1 MCEVCKA
8 DHKCGHAC
16 AQCRA
21 SRGEEDRRRCRTR
34 CAGSGPATG
43 STGST
48 GGSTRARGGTAAR
61 TAGAAGCSRNG
72 GRDPGAVVAHAGY
85 DHPRESE
92 AARERIMG
100 RAGALEGADLED
112 EFLGGHRDPLDDPHF
127 LVPLSKNRLELL
139 SGSRR
144 RYHRHLRARVLVT
157 SILMNACSGPG
168 PLPIEPIG

>member
-1 MCEVCKA
+1 MCGVRSGDGLDGLDWRFNA
-8 DHKCGHAC
+8 RPGRHRGPYSGCG
-16 AQCRA
+16 
-21 SRGEEDRRRCRTR
+21 GLLE
-34 CAGSGPATG
+34 
-43 STGST
+43 
-48 GGSTRARGGTAAR
+48 
-61 TAGAAGCSRNG
+61 NG
-72 GRDPGAVVAHAGY
+72 GRDRGAVVAHGGS

-144 RYHRHLRARVLVT
+144 RYHRHL
-157 SILMNACSGPG
+157 
-168 PLPIEPIG
+168 